1 MALESVLGRCAL
13 PMVLLVLVVAS
24 QVAGLA
30 RASVVRVIDGDTIE
44 VGAVTYRLHGIDA
57 PEAGQSC
64 RRAGGKTWACGKA
77 SIALI
82 ESLVFGSVVQCDN
95 RGTDGYGRV
104 IGVCRAGG
112 VDINATMVRSGHAWA
127 FRKYSTDYVAEERAA
142 RREAVGVFQAE
153 TETPWD
159 YRSKKWQVS
168 AQQAPDGCPIKGNI
182 SQNGQIYHAPW
193 SPFYNRTKISTSK
206 GERWF
211 CSEAEAVEA
220 GWRAP
225 RWGR

>member
-1 MALESVLGRCAL
+1 MMAKSVGGNPAVSVAL
-13 PMVLLVLVVAS
+13 LLVILGLLAS
-24 QVAGLA
+24 GRALA
-30 RASVVRVIDGDTIE
+30 TSVRVIDGDTIE

-57 PEAGQSC
+57 PEAGQRCEHAS
-64 RRAGGKTWACGKA
+64 GKTWACGKA

-82 ESLVFGSVVQCDN
+82 ESLVLGSVVQCDN

-104 IGVCRAGG
+104 IGVCRADG
-112 VDINATMVRSGHAWA
+112 VDINATMVRRGHAWA
-127 FRKYSTDYVAEERAA
+127 FSRYSTDYLGEERSA
-142 RREAVGVFQAE
+142 RREAVGVFEAE
-153 TETPWD
+153 NETPWD
-159 YRSKKWQVS
+159 YRAKKWQVG
-168 AQQAPDGCPIKGNI
+168 AEQAPDGCPIKGNI
-182 SQNGQIYHAPW
+182 SENGRIYHAPW
-193 SPFYNRTKISTSK
+193 SPFYSRTKISTSK